1 MQDPPMGKPMIVDI
15 DPDPGSK
22 RFRELIEQVESG
34 TYMLTNS
41 RGDRFRVLKY
51 DHADKMATVLRMGSA
66 TKSRLTY
73 GFIHEQM
80 TPAYYVDPDQQT
92 LHQWDSSYMQ
102 L

>member
-1 MQDPPMGKPMIVDI
+1 MIVNI
-15 DPDPGSK
+15 DPDPDSK

-51 DHADKMATVLRMGSA
+51 DHTDEMATVLRMGS
-66 TKSRLTY
+66 TTESRLTY
-73 GFIHEQM
+73 GFIHEQLK
-80 TPAYYVDPDQQT
+80 PAYYVDPDQHT
-92 LHQWDSSYMQ
+92 LHQWDNSYTQ